1 MKKLT
6 YIFLLLLLCS
16 CDYFDKRKVNAD
28 ELLNEELKTVNWN
41 EVDDYPNFETCDE
54 TEDKLSRKK
63 CFEETLT
70 RAIFTSLNEAG
81 IVVTESFSDTLM
93 MVFQISE
100 KGELQ
105 LIEIE
110 ENELISANIPNI
122 DSLLISGLND
132 LPKIYPAVKR
142 GQQVRTQ
149 FKLPVVIN
157 AD

>member
-1 MKKLT
+1 MKRLV
-6 YIFLLLLLCS
+6 YIIILLLLYS

-28 ELLNEELKTVNWN
+28 DLLNEELKTFNWN

-54 TEDKLSRKK
+54 SQEKENRKR

-70 RAIFTSLNEAG
+70 MAIFTSLSEAG
-81 IVVTESFSDTLM
+81 IIVTESFNDTIIM
-93 MVFQISE
+93 EFQISE
-100 KGELQ
+100 TGDLELIQ
-105 LIEIE
+105 IE
-110 ENELISANIPNI
+110 ENEIISANIPNI
-122 DSLLISGLND
+122 DSLLISGLKN

-157 AD
+157 AN